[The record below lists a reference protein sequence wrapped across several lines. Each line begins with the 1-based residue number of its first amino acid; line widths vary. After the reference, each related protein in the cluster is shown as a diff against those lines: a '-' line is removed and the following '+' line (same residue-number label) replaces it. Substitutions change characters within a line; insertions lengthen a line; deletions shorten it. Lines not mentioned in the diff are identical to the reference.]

1 MGYKKALI
9 ITFSGIGDAVLTEV
23 LCENLRKM
31 DKDIEIDFV
40 VKNNAAPLFTR
51 NKAVT
56 NVISYEN
63 DERKNIFKYIAKIW
77 NITRKKYDI
86 ILDIES
92 TPRTELFSLLS
103 LSSKFRI
110 GKNKISKHKILGFK
124 ITRGWFYTHKI
135 TEDRKNNTVIE
146 SIVKFLDPIVENQK
160 VKMQYTLDYKVDI
173 TEEEKLESKK
183 IMESVGIDFSKK
195 IIMCGVNAVFE
206 WKRWKR
212 EHMVNVLK
220 YVIDNYDYQLV
231 LFYTPK
237 EKDYTLEIAKEL
249 EQYSTNKKGKVFYN
263 ITTKN
268 VRDLAKIIVN
278 ADMYFGNEGGTRHIT
293 QALGKSTVA
302 VSRENDGKTRWIVE
316 DENHLALVIS
326 DFIPIEGIQKNNLTW
341 ENMTSEMV
349 ISKLKVRLDNL
360 K

>member
-268 VRDLAKIIVN
+268 VRDLAKIIAN
-278 ADMYFGNEGGTRHIT
+278 ADIYFGNEGGTRHIT

>member
-31 DKDIEIDFV
+31 NKDIEIDLV
-40 VKNNAAPLFTR
+40 VKNNAAPLFIK

-63 DERKNIFKYIAKIW
+63 DERKNLFKYIAKIW
-77 NITRKKYDI
+77 NITRKKYDN

-92 TPRTELFSLLS
+92 TPRTELFSLFS
-103 LSSKFRI
+103 ISSRFRI

-135 TEDRKNNTVIE
+135 TEDKENNTVVE
-146 SIVKFLDPIVENQK
+146 SIVKFLDPIVEDQK
-160 VKMQYTLDYKVDI
+160 MKMQYTLDYKVDI

-183 IMESVGIDFSKK
+183 IMESVGVDFSKK

-206 WKRWKR
+206 WKRWKK

-220 YVIDNYDYQLV
+220 YIIDNYDYQLV

-249 EQYSTNKKGKVFYN
+249 EQYSINKKGKVFYN

-268 VRDLAKIIVN
+268 VRDLAKIIAN

-293 QALGKSTVA
+293 QALGKATVA

-326 DFIPIEGIQKNNLTW
+326 NFISIKEIQEKNLTW

-349 ISKLKVRLDNL
+349 ISKLKMRLDNL

>member
-1 MGYKKALI
+1 M
-9 ITFSGIGDAVLTEV
+9 
-23 LCENLRKM
+23 
-31 DKDIEIDFV
+31 
-40 VKNNAAPLFTR
+40 
-51 NKAVT
+51 
-56 NVISYEN
+56 
-63 DERKNIFKYIAKIW
+63 
-77 NITRKKYDI
+77 
-86 ILDIES
+86 
-92 TPRTELFSLLS
+92 LS

-195 IIMCGVNAVFE
+195 IITCGVNAVFE

-268 VRDLAKIIVN
+268 VRDLAKIIAN
-278 ADMYFGNEGGTRHIT
+278 ADIYFGNEGGTRHIT

-302 VSRENDGKTRWIVE
+302 VCRKNDEKTRWIVE

>member
-40 VKNNAAPLFTR
+40 IKNNAAPLFKR
-51 NKAVT
+51 NKAVK
-56 NVISYEN
+56 NVIKYEN

-195 IIMCGVNAVFE
+195 IITCGVNAVFE

-268 VRDLAKIIVN
+268 VRDLAKIIAN
-278 ADMYFGNEGGTRHIT
+278 ADIYFGNEGGTRHIT

-302 VSRENDGKTRWIVE
+302 VCRKNDEKTRWIVE

>member
-195 IIMCGVNAVFE
+195 IITCGVNAVFE

-268 VRDLAKIIVN
+268 VRDLAKIIAN
-278 ADMYFGNEGGTRHIT
+278 ADIYFGNEGGTRHIT
-293 QALGKSTVA
+293 QALSKSTVA
-302 VSRENDGKTRWIVE
+302 VCRKNDEKTRWIVE

>member
-31 DKDIEIDFV
+31 NKDIEIDLV
-40 VKNNAAPLFTR
+40 VKNNAAPLFIK

-63 DERKNIFKYIAKIW
+63 DERKNLFKYIAKIW
-77 NITRKKYDI
+77 SITRKKYDI

-92 TPRTELFSLLS
+92 TPRTELFSLFS
-103 LSSKFRI
+103 ISSRFRI

-135 TEDRKNNTVIE
+135 TEDKENNTVVE
-146 SIVKFLDPIVENQK
+146 SIVKFLDPIVEDQK
-160 VKMQYTLDYKVDI
+160 MKMQYTLDYKVDI

-183 IMESVGIDFSKK
+183 IMESVGVDFSKK

-206 WKRWKR
+206 WKRWKK

-220 YVIDNYDYQLV
+220 YIIDNYDYQLV

-237 EKDYTLEIAKEL
+237 EKDYTLEIATEL
-249 EQYSTNKKGKVFYN
+249 EQYSINKKGKVFYN

-268 VRDLAKIIVN
+268 VRDLAKIIAN

-293 QALGKSTVA
+293 QALGKATVA

-316 DENHLALVIS
+316 DENNLALVIS
-326 DFIPIEGIQKNNLTW
+326 DFMSIKEIQEKDLTW

-349 ISKLKVRLDNL
+349 ISKLKTRLDNL

>member
-31 DKDIEIDFV
+31 NKDIEIDLV
-40 VKNNAAPLFTR
+40 VKNNAAPLFIK

-63 DERKNIFKYIAKIW
+63 DERKNLFKYIAKIW
-77 NITRKKYDI
+77 SITRKKYDI

-92 TPRTELFSLLS
+92 TPRTELFSLFS
-103 LSSKFRI
+103 ISSRFRI

-135 TEDRKNNTVIE
+135 TEDKENNTVVE
-146 SIVKFLDPIVENQK
+146 SIVKFLDPIVEDQK
-160 VKMQYTLDYKVDI
+160 MKMQYTLDYKVDI

-183 IMESVGIDFSKK
+183 IMESVGVDFSKK

-206 WKRWKR
+206 WKRWKK

-220 YVIDNYDYQLV
+220 YIIDNYDYQLV

-249 EQYSTNKKGKVFYN
+249 EQYSINKKGKVFYN

-268 VRDLAKIIVN
+268 VRDLAKIIAN

-326 DFIPIEGIQKNNLTW
+326 DFIPIEEIQKNNLTW

>member
-31 DKDIEIDFV
+31 NKDIEIDLV
-40 VKNNAAPLFTR
+40 VKSNAAPLFIK

-56 NVISYEN
+56 SVISYEN
-63 DERKNIFKYIAKIW
+63 DERKNLFKYIAKIW
-77 NITRKKYDI
+77 SITRKKYDI

-92 TPRTELFSLLS
+92 TPR
-103 LSSKFRI
+103 FRI

-135 TEDRKNNTVIE
+135 TEDKENNTVVE
-146 SIVKFLDPIVENQK
+146 SIVKFLDPIVEDQK
-160 VKMQYTLDYKVDI
+160 IKMQYTLDYKVDI

-220 YVIDNYDYQLV
+220 YIIDNYDYQLV

-249 EQYSTNKKGKVFYN
+249 EQYSINKKGKIFYN

-293 QALGKSTVA
+293 QALGKS
-302 VSRENDGKTRWIVE
+302 SISICRKYDEKTRWIVE
-316 DENHLALVIS
+316 DKSHLALVIS
-326 DFIPIEGIQKNNLTW
+326 DFVSIKEIQEKDLTW
-341 ENMTSEMV
+341 ESMTSEMV
-349 ISKLKVRLDNL
+349 ISKLKTRLDSL

>member
-183 IMESVGIDFSKK
+183 IMESVGVDFSKK

-206 WKRWKR
+206 WKRWKK

-268 VRDLAKIIVN
+268 VRDLAKIIAN
-278 ADMYFGNEGGTRHIT
+278 ADIYFGNEGGTRHIT

-302 VSRENDGKTRWIVE
+302 VCRKNDEKTRWIVE

>member
-92 TPRTELFSLLS
+92 TPRTELFSLFS
-103 LSSKFRI
+103 ISSRFRI

-195 IIMCGVNAVFE
+195 IITCGVNAVFE

-268 VRDLAKIIVN
+268 VRDLAKIIAN
-278 ADMYFGNEGGTRHIT
+278 ADIYFGNEGGTRHIT

-302 VSRENDGKTRWIVE
+302 VCRKNDEKTRWIVE

>member
-31 DKDIEIDFV
+31 NKDIEIDLV
-40 VKNNAAPLFTR
+40 VKSNAAPLFIK

-56 NVISYEN
+56 SVISYEN
-63 DERKNIFKYIAKIW
+63 DERKNLFKYIAKIW
-77 NITRKKYDI
+77 SITRKKYDI

-92 TPRTELFSLLS
+92 TPRTELFSLFS
-103 LSSKFRI
+103 LSSRFRI

-135 TEDRKNNTVIE
+135 TENKDNNTVVE
-146 SIVKFLDPIVENQK
+146 SIVKFLDPIVEDQK
-160 VKMQYTLDYKVDI
+160 IKMQYILDYKVDI

-206 WKRWKR
+206 WKRWKK
-212 EHMVNVLK
+212 EHMVNVLR
-220 YVIDNYDYQLV
+220 YIIDNYDYQLV

-237 EKDYTLEIAKEL
+237 EKDYTLEIATEL

-268 VRDLAKIIVN
+268 VRDLAKIIAN

-293 QALGKSTVA
+293 QALGKATVA

-326 DFIPIEGIQKNNLTW
+326 DFISIKEIREKNLTW

-349 ISKLKVRLDNL
+349 ISKLKMRLDNL

>member
-1 MGYKKALI
+1 M
-9 ITFSGIGDAVLTEV
+9 V
-23 LCENLRKM
+23 
-31 DKDIEIDFV
+31 
-40 VKNNAAPLFTR
+40 
-51 NKAVT
+51 
-56 NVISYEN
+56 
-63 DERKNIFKYIAKIW
+63 
-77 NITRKKYDI
+77 
-86 ILDIES
+86 
-92 TPRTELFSLLS
+92 
-103 LSSKFRI
+103 
-110 GKNKISKHKILGFK
+110 
-124 ITRGWFYTHKI
+124 
-135 TEDRKNNTVIE
+135 E
-146 SIVKFLDPIVENQK
+146 SIVKFLDPIVEDQK
-160 VKMQYTLDYKVDI
+160 MKMQYTLDYKVDI

-183 IMESVGIDFSKK
+183 IMESVGVDFSKK

-206 WKRWKR
+206 WKRWKK

-220 YVIDNYDYQLV
+220 YIIDNYDYQLV

-249 EQYSTNKKGKVFYN
+249 EQYSINKKGKVFYN

-268 VRDLAKIIVN
+268 VRDLAKIIAN

-293 QALGKSTVA
+293 QALGKATVA

-326 DFIPIEGIQKNNLTW
+326 NFISIKEIQEKNLTW

-349 ISKLKVRLDNL
+349 ISKLKMRLDNL

>member
-31 DKDIEIDFV
+31 DKDIEIDLV

-195 IIMCGVNAVFE
+195 IITCGVNAVFE

-268 VRDLAKIIVN
+268 VRDLAKIIAN
-278 ADMYFGNEGGTRHIT
+278 ADIYFGNEGGTRHIT

-326 DFIPIEGIQKNNLTW
+326 DFIPIEEIQKNNLTW

>member
-31 DKDIEIDFV
+31 NKDIEIDLV
-40 VKNNAAPLFTR
+40 VKNNAAPLFIK

-63 DERKNIFKYIAKIW
+63 DERKNLFKYIAKIW
-77 NITRKKYDI
+77 SITRKKYDI

-92 TPRTELFSLLS
+92 TPRTELFSLFS
-103 LSSKFRI
+103 ISSRFRI

-135 TEDRKNNTVIE
+135 TEDKENNTVVE
-146 SIVKFLDPIVENQK
+146 SIVKFLDPIVEDQK
-160 VKMQYTLDYKVDI
+160 MKMQYTLDYKVDI

-183 IMESVGIDFSKK
+183 IMESVGVDFSKK

-206 WKRWKR
+206 WKRWKK

-220 YVIDNYDYQLV
+220 YIIDNYDYQLV

-237 EKDYTLEIAKEL
+237 EKDYTKRKRLH
-249 EQYSTNKKGKVFYN
+249 F
-263 ITTKN
+263 
-268 VRDLAKIIVN
+268 RDCKRIRTMFN
-278 ADMYFGNEGGTRHIT
+278 
-293 QALGKSTVA
+293 
-302 VSRENDGKTRWIVE
+302 
-316 DENHLALVIS
+316 
-326 DFIPIEGIQKNNLTW
+326 
-341 ENMTSEMV
+341 
-349 ISKLKVRLDNL
+349 
-360 K
+360 

>member
-268 VRDLAKIIVN
+268 VRDLAKIIAN
-278 ADMYFGNEGGTRHIT
+278 ADIYFGNEGGTRHIT

-302 VSRENDGKTRWIVE
+302 VSRENDDKTRWIVE

>member
-31 DKDIEIDFV
+31 NKDIEIDLV
-40 VKNNAAPLFTR
+40 VKSNAAPLFIK

-56 NVISYEN
+56 SVISYEN
-63 DERKNIFKYIAKIW
+63 DERKNLFKYIAKIW
-77 NITRKKYDI
+77 SITRKKYDI

-92 TPRTELFSLLS
+92 TPRTELFSLFS
-103 LSSKFRI
+103 LSSRFRI

-135 TEDRKNNTVIE
+135 TEDKENNTVVE
-146 SIVKFLDPIVENQK
+146 SIVKFLDPIVEDQK
-160 VKMQYTLDYKVDI
+160 IKMQYTLDYKVDI

-183 IMESVGIDFSKK
+183 FMESVGIDFSKK

-206 WKRWKR
+206 WKRWKK
-212 EHMVNVLK
+212 EHMVNVLR
-220 YVIDNYDYQLV
+220 YIIDNYDYQLV

-237 EKDYTLEIAKEL
+237 EKDYTLEIATEL

-268 VRDLAKIIVN
+268 VRDLAKIIAN

-293 QALGKSTVA
+293 QALGKATVA

-326 DFIPIEGIQKNNLTW
+326 DFISIKEIREKNLTW

-349 ISKLKVRLDNL
+349 ISKLKMRLDNL

>member
-1 MGYKKALI
+1 MEYKKALI

-23 LCENLRKM
+23 LCENLKKM

-77 NITRKKYDI
+77 SITRKKYDI

-92 TPRTELFSLLS
+92 TPRTELFSLFS

-110 GKNKISKHKILGFK
+110 GKNKISKHKVLGFK

-135 TEDRKNNTVIE
+135 TEDRKNNTVVE
-146 SIVKFLDPIVENQK
+146 SIVKFLDPIVEDQK
-160 VKMQYTLDYKVDI
+160 IKMQYTLDYKVDI

-183 IMESVGIDFSKK
+183 TMESVGIDFSKK

-220 YVIDNYDYQLV
+220 YIIDNYDYQLV

-249 EQYSTNKKGKVFYN
+249 EQYSINKKGKIFYN

-316 DENHLALVIS
+316 DENNLALVIS
-326 DFIPIEGIQKNNLTW
+326 DFMSIKEIQEKDLTW

-349 ISKLKVRLDNL
+349 ISKLKTRLDNL

>member
-195 IIMCGVNAVFE
+195 IITCGVNAVFE

-268 VRDLAKIIVN
+268 VRDLAKIIAN
-278 ADMYFGNEGGTRHIT
+278 ADIYFGNEGGTRHIT

-302 VSRENDGKTRWIVE
+302 VCRKNDEKTRWIVE

>member
-1 MGYKKALI
+1 MEYKKALI

-268 VRDLAKIIVN
+268 VRDLAKIIAN
-278 ADMYFGNEGGTRHIT
+278 ADIYFGNEGGTRHIT